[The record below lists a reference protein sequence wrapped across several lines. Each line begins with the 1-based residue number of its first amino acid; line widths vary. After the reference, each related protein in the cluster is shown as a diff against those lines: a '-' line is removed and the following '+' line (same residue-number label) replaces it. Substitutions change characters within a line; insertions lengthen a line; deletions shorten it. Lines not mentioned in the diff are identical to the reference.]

1 MFDKMRDM
9 AGQFGMMQKLM
20 QDENFK
26 AFISHPKVQELFKDP
41 EFKEIAK
48 TREFSKIAG
57 HPKFAA
63 LMRDPELAQLMA
75 KLGSSGLI
83 KP

>member
-1 MFDKMRDM
+1 MFGKFKGMADQFQMVQKM
-9 AGQFGMMQKLM
+9 M

-48 TREFSKIAG
+48 SKDFTRIVAS
-57 HPKFAA
+57 PKFME
-63 LMRDPELAQLMA
+63 LMKDPELAQLMA
-75 KLGSSGLI
+75 KI
-83 KP
+83 NPQKFMQK